1 MGKTTSDVLD
11 YRKKDRNKFIKTLI
25 QVAILVVLGV
35 ILFNAVFDWKK
46 YEEPN
51 KANWTNEK
59 GFIAISYFGVGRSGT
74 PKLVAKKQLDEQLQ
88 ALYDQGYQTISQQDI
103 LDFYKK
109 KKPLPDK
116 ALFLAFEDGRND
128 SSLFAQP
135 LLEKYNFKATALSY
149 GNKMGNSENKF
160 LQPEDMKKMMEN
172 GFWELGS
179 NGYRLTYINV
189 FDDQGNFIGVKDE
202 SEVTNKTKVGY
213 YNHYLMDFIRDSNM
227 IPIEDRSKMEARI
240 NEDYK
245 LMNDTYMDQLGFV
258 PGAYMIMHANTLY
271 GGMNRLVANA
281 NDANIKKYFTMHFNR
296 EGTAYNDSEGDLY
309 NLTRVQPEPYWYTN
323 HLLMRI
329 QKDTD
334 EKIRFVRGD
343 EEQAKEWDRLGGAAQ
358 FMEDQI
364 VLTSPAAGSGMLY
377 LKNSDSQKDIKLS
390 AKLEGNVIGKQS
402 IYLRNDREK
411 DSFVRVVLHDNELRV
426 EQKKEKGAVQELFK
440 TELSQV
446 IWNPEDLTYDRA
458 SVYTR
463 EQGESGA
470 PELEKYPIN
479 IKNTRQLEITV
490 QGDRLSVSVDK
501 TPLMDQQQIDPSISS
516 GGVALEAAYSEVNK
530 KDDIYDGVFA
540 DVQIGSLVQPNGE
553 QQMLFS
559 NVQTGLA
566 GVVSSIKKAISATT
580 DWVIDTF

>member
-35 ILFNAVFDWKK
+35 MLYNAAFDWKK

-51 KANWTNEK
+51 EASWTNDK
-59 GFIAISYFGVGRSGT
+59 GFIAISYFGVGRTGT

-172 GFWELGS
+172 GYWELGS

-202 SEVTNKTKVGY
+202 SELSNKTKVGY

-227 IPIEDRSKMEARI
+227 IPMEDRSKMEARI

-271 GGMNRLVANA
+271 GGMNRLVADA

-296 EGTAYNDSEGDLY
+296 EGTAYNDNKSNLY

-402 IYLRNDREK
+402 IYLRYDREK
-411 DSFVRVVLHDNELRV
+411 DSYVRVVLHDNELRV
-426 EQKKEKGAVQELFK
+426 EQKKEKGEVQELFK

-446 IWNPEDLTYDRA
+446 IWNPEDLTFDRA

-463 EQGESGA
+463 EQGKSGA

-479 IKNTRQLEITV
+479 IKNTRSFEMTV

-501 TPLMDQQQIDPSISS
+501 TTLLDKQQIDPSVSN

-540 DVQIGSLVQPNGE
+540 DVQIASLEQPNDE

-566 GVVSSIKKAISATT
+566 GVVSSIKKAISVAM

>member
-11 YRKKDRNKFIKTLI
+11 YRKKDRNKFIKTLS

-35 ILFNAVFDWKK
+35 MLYNAVFDWKK
-46 YEEPN
+46 YEESN
-51 KANWTNEK
+51 KTSWTNDK
-59 GFIAISYFGVGRSGT
+59 GFIAISYFGVGRTGT
-74 PKLVAKKQLDEQLQ
+74 PKLVAKEQLDEQLQ

-109 KKPLPDK
+109 KKPLPEK

-202 SEVTNKTKVGY
+202 SELSNKTKVGY

-245 LMNDTYMDQLGFV
+245 RMNDTYMNQLGFV
-258 PGAYMIMHANTLY
+258 PGTYMIMHANTLY
-271 GGMNRLVANA
+271 GGMNRLVADA

-329 QKDTD
+329 QKDTG

-343 EEQAKEWDRLGGAAQ
+343 EEQAKEWDRLGGTAQ

-402 IYLRNDREK
+402 IYLRYDREK
-411 DSFVRVVLHDNELRV
+411 GSFVRVVLHDNELRV
-426 EQKKEKGAVQELFK
+426 EQKKEKGEVQELFK

-446 IWNPEDLTYDRA
+446 IWNPEDLTFDRA

-470 PELEKYPIN
+470 PKLEKYPIN
-479 IKNTRQLEITV
+479 IKNTRPIEMTV
-490 QGDRLSVSVDK
+490 QGDRLSVSVNNTILLDK
-501 TPLMDQQQIDPSISS
+501 QQIDPSISS
-516 GGVALEAAYSEVNK
+516 GGVALEAAFSDVNK

-540 DVQIGSLVQPNGE
+540 DVQIASLEQPNGE

-566 GVVSSIKKAISATT
+566 GVVSSTKKAISAAV